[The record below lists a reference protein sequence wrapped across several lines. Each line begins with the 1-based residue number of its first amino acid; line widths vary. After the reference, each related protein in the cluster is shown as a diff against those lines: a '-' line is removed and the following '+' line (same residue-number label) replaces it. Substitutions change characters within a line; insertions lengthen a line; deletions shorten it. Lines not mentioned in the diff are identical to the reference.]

1 MLAAGSILPRMMAW
15 SVAFEQLSRDLG
27 VDAAAALE
35 DAEDRRL
42 AAGAASAP
50 AAHPV
55 RAEVALVD
63 LHLACE
69 GAFVG
74 GQQRDA
80 SAEQGVETQH
90 GLAVQTAEL
99 GRLGRGQIGAEAS
112 EHLPQLGLIHARVAQ
127 IAVFLKHRSTLDGAR
142 TTLSGPD
149 PKTLAS
155 GRSARRFKHR
165 PEARASGPW
174 RERGR
179 RADGA
184 SRPPLRPRRS
194 ASGDRAAVASRDRA
208 GCRASSGPDTAR
220 DRWLRARQAHVRISA
235 AANRKPTTVTVNRLG
250 N

>member
-1 MLAAGSILPRMMAW
+1 MMAW

-42 AAGAASAP
+42 AAGAAPAP

-149 PKTLAS
+149 PKQLAKLKKP
-155 GRSARRFKHR
+155 GQ
-165 PEARASGPW
+165 
-174 RERGR
+174 
-179 RADGA
+179 A
-184 SRPPLRPRRS
+184 SRFPNISDYVRIERPRPSVCRLH
-194 ASGDRAAVASRDRA
+194 DVASLIRKSALTLGWRRQPRTR
-208 GCRASSGPDTAR
+208 GSSR
-220 DRWLRARQAHVRISA
+220 V
-235 AANRKPTTVTVNRLG
+235 
-250 N
+250 